1 MERTVAIYAR
11 VSTEHESQLSALENQ
26 VQYYDNILAQHPEW
40 KLYKRYIDEGI
51 TGTSTKKRK
60 NFMKMLEDA
69 KNGCFDL
76 IITRE
81 VSRFAR
87 NTVDTLQETRNLKRI
102 GVEVYFSEDNIW
114 TFNDDDGELKLTI
127 MATLAQNESKKI
139 SQRVKAGQTITFQ
152 NGVFYGNGNILGYDY
167 NKFTKE
173 VTVNEEQAEIVK
185 FIYSE
190 FLKGEGSTSIKY
202 KLEERGYVTPTG
214 LKQWSCSYIVRILQ
228 NPFYCG
234 TIVYRKSYI
243 PDYLEQKAKKNKG
256 QVEQIIVEGKHESL
270 VSKEDFDRVQ
280 EIIKERRQKI
290 NEHRDIGKG
299 VPKNVW
305 SKKLVCNCG
314 SKLNKM
320 KYHKQPDGT
329 ISYCYQCYKQ
339 RKIGSTQTRIKRGLD
354 IADSCNISVVQEWKL
369 IVMANIIF
377 NTIWNDKER
386 IIDMANQLIE
396 ETIKDDS
403 LLNETNDEIKYN
415 ESKITSYKA
424 KLDKLVDM
432 YLNDMIDKENY
443 LTKKEEF
450 EKCIKIFSE
459 KNDEIKSQDIIP
471 KDLLKIKL
479 QNLKQN
485 IIDNLNYKSDYIS
498 EDVVDMFVKRI
509 VVRED
514 KFDWKLNYLNEILE
528 DDNLDDENIDDN
540 DNDIFLTRIVIT
552 KDDIDRFLEQH
563 KEYKF
568 LRLKEPIKVDIYL

>member
-26 VQYYDNILAQHPEW
+26 VQYYDNILAQHPDW

-173 VTVNEEQAEIVK
+173 VTVNQEQAEIVK
-185 FIYSE
+185 FIFSE

-202 KLEERGYVTPTG
+202 KLEEKGCLTSTG
-214 LKQWSCSYIVRILQ
+214 LKKWSSSGIVRILE

-234 TIVYRKSYI
+234 TLVYRKSYI

-256 QVEQIIVEGKHESL
+256 QVEKIIVEGKHEPL
-270 VSKEDFDRVQ
+270 VSKEDFERVQ
-280 EIIKERRQKI
+280 EIIKERSQKI
-290 NEHRDIGKG
+290 NEQKEVGIGI
-299 VPKNVW
+299 PKNVW
-305 SKKLVCNCG
+305 GKKLLCSCG
-314 SKLNKM
+314 AKLNKM
-320 KYHKQPDGT
+320 KYHKQPDGS

-339 RKIGSTQTRIKRGLD
+339 RRLGSTQTRIKKGLD
-354 IADSCNISVVQEWKL
+354 ISDSCNISVTQEWKL
-369 IVMANIIF
+369 IVMSNIIF
-377 NTIWNDKER
+377 DTIWNDKER
-386 IIDMANQLIE
+386 IIEMANQLID
-396 ETIKDDS
+396 ETIKDDD
-403 LLNETNDEIKYN
+403 LQNELNDELKYN
-415 ESKITSYKA
+415 EDKISGYQK
-424 KLDKLVDM
+424 KLEKLVDM
-432 YLNDMIDKENY
+432 YLNDMIDKDNY
-443 LTKKEEF
+443 LLKKEEL
-450 EKCIKIFSE
+450 EQCIKNYAL
-459 KNDEIKSQDIIP
+459 KNEEIKSQNVIP
-471 KDLLKIKL
+471 KDLLETKL
-479 QNLKQN
+479 HNLKQN
-485 IIDNLNYKSDYIS
+485 IIDNLNFDANYVS
-498 EDVVDMFVKRI
+498 EKVVDTFVKRI
-509 VVRED
+509 TVRED
-514 KFDWKLNYLNEILE
+514 KFDWKLNYLDEILDSDE
-528 DDNLDDENIDDN
+528 LSDDNSLESNS
-540 DNDIFLTRIVIT
+540 DIFFTRIVIT
-552 KDDIDRFLEQH
+552 KDDVDRFLEHH